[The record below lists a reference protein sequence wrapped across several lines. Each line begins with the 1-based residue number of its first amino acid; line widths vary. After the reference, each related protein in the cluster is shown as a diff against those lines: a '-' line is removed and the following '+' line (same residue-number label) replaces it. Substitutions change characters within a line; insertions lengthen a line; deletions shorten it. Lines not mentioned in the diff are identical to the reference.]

1 MEIDKMI
8 ERAQR
13 LRASEAKK
21 EEYGESARYVNFV
34 DRDGK
39 KAHTVLNEE
48 KIDMDRKLAG
58 FNLLITSEY
67 KMEDQQ
73 IYEAYHNLWRIEESF
88 RVMKS
93 ELDARPVYLQKENS
107 IKGHFLICY
116 TTVVLIRLFQFKIL
130 NNEYSTSDICSF
142 IKEFKVVQ
150 INDSRYINMTRSSD
164 FITKLSALLKQP
176 ITNYYLT
183 NKQIKMMHTR

>member
-93 ELDARPVYLQKENS
+93 ELDARPVYLQKRE
-107 IKGHFLICY
+107 
-116 TTVVLIRLFQFKIL
+116 
-130 NNEYSTSDICSF
+130 
-142 IKEFKVVQ
+142 
-150 INDSRYINMTRSSD
+150 
-164 FITKLSALLKQP
+164 
-176 ITNYYLT
+176 
-183 NKQIKMMHTR
+183 

>member
-1 MEIDKMI
+1 MD
-8 ERAQR
+8 
-13 LRASEAKK
+13 
-21 EEYGESARYVNFV
+21 
-34 DRDGK
+34 K

-93 ELDARPVYLQKENS
+93 ELDARPVYLQKE
-107 IKGHFLICY
+107 K
-116 TTVVLIRLFQFKIL
+116 
-130 NNEYSTSDICSF
+130 
-142 IKEFKVVQ
+142 
-150 INDSRYINMTRSSD
+150 
-164 FITKLSALLKQP
+164 
-176 ITNYYLT
+176 
-183 NKQIKMMHTR
+183 